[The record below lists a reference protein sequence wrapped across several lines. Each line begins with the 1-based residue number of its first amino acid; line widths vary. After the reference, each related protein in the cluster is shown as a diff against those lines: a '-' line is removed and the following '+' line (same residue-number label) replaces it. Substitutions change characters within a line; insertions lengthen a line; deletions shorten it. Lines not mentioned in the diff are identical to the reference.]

1 LQKNFCFIDYTKP
14 FNCVDHNKLR
24 KVLKEMGI
32 SDHLSCLLRN
42 LYAYQEAT
50 VRTRHE
56 TKDWLKIGKGVC
68 QGYILSPTYLNS
80 MQSTSH
86 KMLGWMTYNQ
96 VSRLSGEIINN
107 LRYTEDTTL
116 VAESKEE
123 LKSLLMRLKE
133 ESERTGLN
141 LNIQKTKITESG
153 PMTSEQIDG
162 EKMETV
168 IDFTFLASKIT
179 SDGDCRHETK
189 RLLLLGRKA
198 VTNLYS
204 ILKSRDITLPTK
216 VHIVKNTI
224 FPIVMYR
231 CESWNIKKAEC

>member
-1 LQKNFCFIDYTKP
+1 M
-14 FNCVDHNKLR
+14 DHNKLR
-24 KVLKEMGI
+24 KVLKEIGI

-123 LKSLLMRLKE
+123 LKSLVMNVRE
-133 ESERTGLN
+133 ESEKAGLK
-141 LNIQKTKITESG
+141 LNI
-153 PMTSEQIDG
+153 
-162 EKMETV
+162 
-168 IDFTFLASKIT
+168 
-179 SDGDCRHETK
+179 
-189 RLLLLGRKA
+189 
-198 VTNLYS
+198 
-204 ILKSRDITLPTK
+204 
-216 VHIVKNTI
+216 
-224 FPIVMYR
+224 
-231 CESWNIKKAEC
+231 